1 MLEASDFL
9 NDRFIGLLPSTVHS
23 AVVLRTLGDCAD
35 VEVHDLSPCE
45 GLRVFKFYFC
55 RHSFS
60 CFVRPLEE
68 GDVDVWQKPWNQT
81 NSDVTSPV
89 PPIVLLSTSFRDV
102 DRVRCHQHPTHPP
115 LYSLALRFYH
125 VSQYARIPPRRPEEP
140 SGRSRPTA
148 DSRVPQ
154 WISDQESN
162 QRYLVP
168 GTCFSFIT
176 PSPRVDEIRKHM

>member
-1 MLEASDFL
+1 MVKGMLEAGDFL

-89 PPIVLLSTSFRDV
+89 PPIVLPSTSFRDV
-102 DRVRCHQHPTHPP
+102 DHVRCHPTHPP

-125 VSQYARIPPRRPEEP
+125 VTQSARIPPRRPEKP

-154 WISDQESN
+154 WISDQESH

-168 GTCFSFIT
+168 GTRFSF
-176 PSPRVDEIRKHM
+176 